1 VQPGVLLVLARF
13 FFRAMVLM
21 REDFPTL
28 DLPAKAT
35 SGSFPSG
42 YWEGRVADLTNSADT
57 IFMILF

>member
-1 VQPGVLLVLARF
+1 
-13 FFRAMVLM
+13 MVLM

-42 YWEGRVADLTNSADT
+42 YWEGSVADLTNSADT